1 MSAKSPFF
9 WKFRPSLSFA
19 LLVMLLGTLWVAG
32 GASRGDEPG
41 QVVVR
46 SVSWLVLFIALLFGQ
61 RKTLPGPRPLLFL
74 LGAALLLPLLQLVP
88 LPPAVWQALPGRE
101 SFAQAATAIGE
112 SQPWRPWSIVPGA
125 TINAALSL
133 VVPFAVW
140 LLVADL
146 PESEQ
151 RRLPGIV
158 LGIVAISMFVGLL
171 QFSGAAIN
179 NPFVNDSPGDVGG
192 TFANRNHFAL
202 LLAIGCLLAPVWG
215 FSGERNSHW
224 RAPVGWGLALLFML
238 TLLASGSRAGLGLGL
253 IALLLGLALSR
264 QAMRKALARYP
275 RWVFPALVAVIV
287 GVVVAFVLASLM
299 ADRAVSIS
307 RLLAIGQSQDMR
319 GRGLPVVLEMIGRY
333 FPFGTGLGSFDPLF
347 RVHESFGLLK
357 PTFFNHAHNDF
368 LEVVLDAGLPGVF
381 LLLAGL
387 GWWAWASLRAW
398 RAGPGRHHALPRLG
412 SAILFLVILASIV
425 DYPARTPMIM
435 AVVMIAAIWLSGGS
449 QEADA
454 SALPRST

>member
-1 MSAKSPFF
+1 MSAKSPALRN
-9 WKFRPSLSFA
+9 FRPSLSFV
-19 LLVMLLGTLWVAG
+19 LLVALFGTLWVAG
-32 GASRGDEPG
+32 GASRGDELG
-41 QVVVR
+41 QVLVR
-46 SVSWLVLFIALLFGQ
+46 SVSWSAVFIILLFGQ
-61 RKTLPGPRPLLFL
+61 RKALPNASPLLLL
-74 LGAALLLPLLQLVP
+74 LGAALLLPLVQLVP
-88 LPPAVWQALPGRE
+88 LPPAVWQALPGRAP
-101 SFAQAATAIGE
+101 FAQAAIAVGE

-133 VVPFAVW
+133 IVPFTVW
-140 LLVADL
+140 LLAANL
-146 PESEQ
+146 PQSE
-151 RRLPGIV
+151 RRHLPGLL
-158 LGIVAISMFVGLL
+158 LGVVTISMFVGLL

-215 FSGERNSHW
+215 FGGERNSHW

-238 TLLASGSRAGLGLGL
+238 TILASGSRAGLGLGL
-253 IALLLGLALSR
+253 LALLLGLALSK

-275 RWVFPALVAVIV
+275 RWVFPALIAAIV
-287 GVVVAFVLASLM
+287 GMAAIFVLVSVM

-307 RLLAIGQSQDMR
+307 RLLAIGQGQDMR
-319 GRGLPVVLEMIGRY
+319 GRGLPVVLEMIGTY
-333 FPFGTGLGSFDPLF
+333 FPFGTGFGSFDPLF
-347 RVHESFGLLK
+347 RLHEPFDLLK

-381 LLLAGL
+381 LVLAGM

-398 RAGPGRHHALPRLG
+398 RTGRGRHHTLPRLG
-412 SAILFLVILASIV
+412 SAILFLVMLGSIV

-435 AVVMIAAIWLSGGS
+435 AVVMIAAIWLSDRS
-449 QEADA
+449 QEADP